1 MKLKLNLLLN
11 VLENPT
17 SSNKYSKSYLNLKN
31 VMDLEKRGEY
41 KFNDTSVIDKFDKI
55 EKSYLD
61 FINKIPLNVVERYFN
76 DNHENPNKHAYL
88 EYNDNELSDI
98 KIMEIYNKLELFFQ
112 DCFSLACLIADLY
125 NFEVK
130 FNEGENKNKS
140 SENNYI

>member
-17 SSNKYSKSYLNLKN
+17 NSNKYSKSFLNLKN
-31 VMDLEKRGEY
+31 VIDLEKRSEY
-41 KFNDTSVIDKFDKI
+41 KFNDKSVDTKYNLL
-55 EKSYLD
+55 EKKYD
-61 FINKIPLNVVERYFN
+61 NFINDIPLIVVERYFN
-76 DNHENPNKHAYL
+76 DNHETPNKHAYL

-98 KIMEIYNKLELFFQ
+98 KIMEIYNTLELFFQ

-130 FNEGENKNKS
+130 FNEGENKSKS
-140 SENNYI
+140 SDNNYI